1 MILGYI
7 IRRLIWTIPFLLA
20 VSIVVFALIQ
30 APPGDYL
37 TTFVAKL
44 AESDE
49 SVDQATIEL
58 MRERYGLN
66 QPFYVQYWQWISHL
80 VLGDFGVSMEWNE
93 SVWDLIVSRLPMTLV
108 LMFSTFIAAW
118 GLALPIGIYSAVR
131 KYTLGD
137 YFFTSLGFLG
147 LATPNFLLGLIIL
160 YIGAK
165 FFGVHMGGL
174 FSDEFEGQPWSF
186 GKIIDLY
193 SHLIIGIIV
202 LGSAIMA
209 SLIRIMRANLLDE
222 LSKPYVTTARAK
234 GMSEWHLI
242 MKYPVR
248 IALNPF
254 ISVIGLYFP
263 ALISGAVVTAVV
275 LGYPTLGPL
284 MLQSLLAQDMYL
296 AGGILMIMCSL
307 TVFGML
313 LSDILL
319 ALLDPRVRFD

>member
-80 VLGDFGVSMEWNE
+80 VVGDFGVSMEWNE

-137 YFFTSLGFLG
+137 IFL
-147 LATPNFLLGLIIL
+147 
-160 YIGAK
+160 
-165 FFGVHMGGL
+165 H
-174 FSDEFEGQPWSF
+174 
-186 GKIIDLY
+186 
-193 SHLIIGIIV
+193 HL
-202 LGSAIMA
+202 
-209 SLIRIMRANLLDE
+209 
-222 LSKPYVTTARAK
+222 
-234 GMSEWHLI
+234 
-242 MKYPVR
+242 
-248 IALNPF
+248 
-254 ISVIGLYFP
+254 
-263 ALISGAVVTAVV
+263 
-275 LGYPTLGPL
+275 
-284 MLQSLLAQDMYL
+284 
-296 AGGILMIMCSL
+296 
-307 TVFGML
+307 VF
-313 LSDILL
+313 
-319 ALLDPRVRFD
+319 

>member
-1 MILGYI
+1 MLLRYV
-7 IRRLIWTIPFLLA
+7 IRRLIWTIPFLFA

-30 APPGDYL
+30 APPGDFM
-37 TTFVAKL
+37 TTYVAKL
-44 AESDE
+44 AESNE
-49 SVDQATIEL
+49 SVDQARVEQLREL
-58 MRERYGLN
+58 YGLN
-66 QPFYVQYWQWISHL
+66 EPFYVQYWKWISRL
-80 VLGDFGVSMEWNE
+80 AVGDFGQSFEWNQ
-93 SVWDLIVSRLPMTLV
+93 SAWDLIWSRLPLTLT
-108 LMFSTFIAAW
+108 LMFSTFIFAW

-131 KYTLGD
+131 KYTIGD
-137 YFFTSLGFLG
+137 YAVTFFGFLG
-147 LATPNFLLGLIIL
+147 LATPNFLLALVIL
-160 YIGAK
+160 YIGVR

-186 GKIIDLY
+186 AKVVDLY
-193 SHLIIGIIV
+193 KHMWIGIVV
-202 LGSAIMA
+202 LGTGILA

-234 GMSEWHLI
+234 GMSEWRLI
-242 MKYPVR
+242 LKYPVR

-284 MLQSLLAQDMYL
+284 MLQSLLAQDMHL

-307 TVFGML
+307 TIFGML
-313 LSDILL
+313 ISDILL